1 MNVISFKEAKCKN
14 CYKCVRTC
22 EVKAITVTN
31 SQAQIMNDKCILCGL
46 CLEACPQNAKTFN
59 SDLGKVKGYLRD
71 NIPTIISMAPSY
83 LGVLK
88 YKTPGQVFTALLKL
102 GFWKVFETAEGAAY
116 VTKEYEKLL
125 ASGTMDNI
133 ITTCCPSVNDLIE
146 IYYPTLTKYM
156 APVVSPM
163 IAHGKI
169 LRKEYGKDVKIVF
182 LGPCIAKKREAEGDP
197 RTLGYIDAVINF
209 TEFEQWLKEE
219 EIQIEDLEDTPPENP
234 DPKVNRLYPVS
245 SGIISSVIASETPSK
260 YRKFY
265 VHGIENCME
274 LLDSMEKGEIT
285 GSFIEANICTGGC
298 IKGPVVNKE
307 GLSRFKVK
315 LDMEETIPKLPVD
328 KEKFFEKGNN
338 ISFFKPFS
346 SHSHNDPV
354 PTEEEIIHILQKIG
368 KTKPEDELNCGAC
381 GYSSCRE
388 KAIAVYQGKAELTM
402 CIPYMHE
409 KAQSMS
415 NIVLETTPNIIIL
428 VDSEMKIIEF
438 SGTAENYF
446 HISKVKAKEKY
457 LYELIDHTDFEN
469 VLATH
474 EPIMGKKVE
483 YPDLGITTL
492 QTIVYVNEPNAV
504 LGILQDITK
513 EEEQNKQAFKVKMDT
528 IEMAQKVI
536 NKQML
541 VAQQI
546 AGLLG
551 ETTAETKVTLTKLR
565 DTILNDGEEQVP
577 NNSKPVLK

>member
-59 SDLGKVKGYLRD
+59 SDLDKVKGYLRD
-71 NIPTIISMAPSY
+71 NIPTIISIAPSY

-125 ASGTMDNI
+125 TSGTMDNI

-163 IAHGKI
+163 IAHGKL

-182 LGPCIAKKREAEGDP
+182 LGPCIAKKREAECDP

-219 EIQIEDLEDTPPENP
+219 QIQISDLEDTPIENP

-265 VHGIENCME
+265 VHGIENCIE

-298 IKGPVVNKE
+298 IKGPAMNKE

-328 KEKFFEKGNN
+328 NEKFFEKGNN

-346 SHSHNDPV
+346 NHSHHDPI

-388 KAIAVYQGKAELTM
+388 KAIAVCQGKAELTM

-409 KAQSMS
+409 KAQSMA

-438 SGTAENYF
+438 SGAAESYF
-446 HISKVKAKEKY
+446 HISRLKAKEKY

-469 VLATH
+469 VLITH
-474 EPIMGKKVE
+474 EPIKGKKVE

-492 QTIVYVNEPNAV
+492 QNIVYVNEPNAV

-513 EEEQNKQAFKVKMDT
+513 EEEQNKQTFKVKMDT

-565 DTILNDGEEQVP
+565 DTILNDGEEQIP
-577 NNSKPVLK
+577 KKH